1 MRERGR
7 AAEHRRGV
15 DDASAAVVAAE
26 LNLEAAI
33 ASTAPTAISAATRAL
48 RVRGGFLYKLGGV
61 SYTIRIL
68 MYPACILHV
77 F

>member
-1 MRERGR
+1 VRERGR

-48 RVRGGFLYKLGGV
+48 TLARNAGK
-61 SYTIRIL
+61 
-68 MYPACILHV
+68 
-77 F
+77 